1 MSGFAGAQYE
11 EAHSATRLAEKSR
24 RQVEERRRLFVY
36 ALTRPRLST
45 HGVKKQSVG
54 APAFDA
60 IT

>member
-11 EAHSATRLAEKSR
+11 EAHSATRLAEKKAAAGLR
-24 RQVEERRRLFVY
+24 AATAFVY
-36 ALTRPRLST
+36 ALTRRRLST

-60 IT
+60 IN